1 MRSTTNTLNKTIK
14 RKTTTTTTYADLT
27 QSPRSACF
35 RHTRPGR
42 AQSEWR
48 GIRTLITLREAMRME
63 KCGCST

>member
-1 MRSTTNTLNKTIK
+1 MRSTTNTSNNTIK
-14 RKTTTTTTYADLT
+14 RKTTTYADLT